1 MQRTVILAMTLL
13 AACTSPTESPTGPG
27 CPECP
32 ECEPVHRA
40 ALWKVYIRG
49 FPGFPVGTRFL
60 TAEFD
65 GMALCEE
72 IAAMYNTKPSVVAA
86 GALRFQCEPPQ

>member
-1 MQRTVILAMTLL
+1 MTQRDLAYALRQCRRL
-13 AACTSPTESPTGPG
+13 AD
-27 CPECP
+27 PECP